1 MCQSC
6 QGITTLYKNVDKGMF
21 TLGVNMVSV
30 KILKNN

>member
-21 TLGVNMVSV
+21 TLRVNMVSV
-30 KILKNN
+30 KIL